1 MALSTGHRYRDMGPF
16 RAIRLSSLIRMNM
29 VDTNYGWNVEMQMKA
44 VQLGLRIEEVDMPYH
59 PRVGIS
65 KISGTIKG
73 TIQAGSKIIWSV
85 WRYRARR

>member
-44 VQLGLRIEEVDMPYH
+44 VQLGLRIEEVDC
-59 PRVGIS
+59 
-65 KISGTIKG
+65 
-73 TIQAGSKIIWSV
+73 
-85 WRYRARR
+85 